1 MENYLNLDGLTAS
14 RGLGIFLTTLIF
26 VLLAE
31 MGDKTQLLVMAFAAR
46 YKLRQVVVGV
56 VLSIFVLNILA
67 VLAGSAVTTFI
78 PINYIQILASI
89 SFIVFGII
97 AFRDDEEQ
105 KEKDKTIRISA
116 TLTVA
121 VSFFIAELGD
131 KTQLATMAFAA
142 KYGMPLQV
150 LAGSV
155 IAMVIADTLGLLVGT
170 AVHKYIPQK
179 YIKAISGLMFIG
191 FGFVGLGSL
200 IPQEQITKMSQ
211 YVVLIVGLIALLAI
225 LFIEV
230 MSINVKR
237 KGKKS

>member
-1 MENYLNLDGLTAS
+1 MENYLNMNGLAAS
-14 RGLGIFLTTLIF
+14 GGMGIFLTTLIF

-56 VLSIFVLNILA
+56 VLSIIVLNTLA
-67 VLAGSAVTTFI
+67 VLAGSVVTTVI

-89 SFIVFGII
+89 SFIVFGIM
-97 AFRDDEEQ
+97 AFRDDADE
-105 KEKDKTIRISA
+105 KEKDKTIKISA

-142 KYGMPLQV
+142 KYGAPLQV

-170 AVHKYIPQK
+170 AVNKYIPQK

-200 IPQEQITKMSQ
+200 IPQDQISRLSQ
-211 YVVLIVGLIALLAI
+211 SVVLIVGLASLLMI
-225 LFIEV
+225 LLIELASV
-230 MSINVKR
+230 RLR
-237 KGKKS
+237 KKNRK